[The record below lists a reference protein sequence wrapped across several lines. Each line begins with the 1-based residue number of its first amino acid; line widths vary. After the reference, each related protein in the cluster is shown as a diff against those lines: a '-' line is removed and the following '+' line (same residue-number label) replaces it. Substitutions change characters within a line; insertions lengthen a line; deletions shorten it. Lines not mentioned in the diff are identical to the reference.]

1 MKYFKC
7 QVGFEPDTIER
18 INEFA
23 IVNNIKT
30 FSKSVR
36 TIIDI
41 GLKYLTLEKYLR
53 QYEEKLDKTNAK
65 LNYTNKLIKQLYSDL
80 ELEFHTNIKNNQE
93 LKKID
98 SNIFRSNIDK

>member
-7 QVGFEPDTIER
+7 QIGFEPESIEK

-23 IVNNIKT
+23 IENNIKT

-41 GLKYLTLEKYLR
+41 GLKYLSLEKYLKE
-53 QYEEKLDKTNAK
+53 YNEKLTKTNLK
-65 LNYTNKLIKQLYSDL
+65 LNYTNTLIKQLYSDL
-80 ELEFHTNIKNNQE
+80 ELEYHTNIKNNPE
-93 LKKID
+93 IKKIE
-98 SNIFRSNIDK
+98 SNIFRNNIDK